1 MRDEQLKLEIA
12 RVHRNN
18 FDVYGAEKVW
28 AQLNREGTRVARCT
42 VERLMRELGLRG
54 AVRGK
59 PVRTTRGEDTTDR
72 PVDLVDRDFNVLAP
86 NRLWVADLTDVR
98 TWSGLVYAAFVADA
112 YSRRI
117 VGWNAS
123 RSLKTD
129 LALAALE
136 QAICSR
142 LHESANL
149 GGLVRHSDR
158 GVQYLSIRYTE
169 HLAENALVGSVGSR
183 GDSYDNALAE
193 SIIGLY
199 KTEPLRNRGPWT
211 GLDSLE
217 LATLE
222 WVDWYNHRRL
232 FRDLGLV
239 PPAEHEA
246 TYYAQHPSTTTA
258 KTQTKQPGA
267 IHSTDTEERRELAGL
282 YGQLWL
288 PDPLAWEVREGR
300 PGKERCAYQGKDGYC
315 RCDGKAHRCPL
326 RVGFGLHADVTVTA
340 SPEGARS
347 SPHRPLRDPVRQ

>member
-1 MRDEQLKLEIA
+1 MIACIDAHRERFGVEPICRALQFAPRSYDAARARPSSPRSVRDEQLKLEIA

-246 TYYAQHPSTTTA
+246 THYAQHPSTTTA

-267 IHSTDTEERRELAGL
+267 IH
-282 YGQLWL
+282 QL
-288 PDPLAWEVREGR
+288 PKH
-300 PGKERCAYQGKDGYC
+300 PGNQ
-315 RCDGKAHRCPL
+315 
-326 RVGFGLHADVTVTA
+326 
-340 SPEGARS
+340 
-347 SPHRPLRDPVRQ
+347 